1 MSSTAVVMKKKKSSA
16 VLRRV
21 LLYIVLILIA
31 VIMVV
36 PFLWMLSNSL
46 KTQYDA
52 VKIPPVWIPDPPQ
65 WENYVK
71 LFTEQPMSQFM
82 LNTIKIVFFVVL
94 GQLFFSSLAA
104 YSFARI
110 SFKGRNVVFFFYIA
124 TLMVPGQVTMI
135 PTYLMFAKAGLTD
148 NHLALIL
155 PAFFSA
161 FGVFLLRQ
169 FFMSLPRELEEAA
182 EIDGSSVYRTFFQIV
197 MPVSKALLGVM
208 VLYFAVGHW
217 NSYFTALIYINNED
231 YKPLQLVL
239 RNILVEE
246 QTSAA
251 MMTEVGDD
259 YANERR
265 QLAQLLRYSVIV
277 VSAAPML
284 MIYPFL
290 QKYFDQ
296 GVMIGSVK
304 G

>member
-36 PFLWMLSNSL
+36 PFLWMLSTSL

-52 VKIPPVWIPDPPQ
+52 VKIPPVWIPDPPR

-71 LFTEQPMSQFM
+71 LFTEQLMFQFM

-182 EIDGSSVYRTFFQIV
+182 EIDGCNPFMTYWRIMLPLVVPAMLT
-197 MPVSKALLGVM
+197 LGVFTLM
-208 VLYFAVGHW
+208 NTW
-217 NSYFTALIYINNED
+217 NDYMGPLIYLSSPEKYTMTLGIAYFKGVYTTQWN
-231 YKPLQLVL
+231 LVMAGSIVSVVP
-239 RNILVEE
+239 ILI
-246 QTSAA
+246 AYLCA
-251 MMTEVGDD
+251 
-259 YANERR
+259 
-265 QLAQLLRYSVIV
+265 
-277 VSAAPML
+277 
-284 MIYPFL
+284 
-290 QKYFDQ
+290 QKYFIE
-296 GVMIGSVK
+296 GIAFSGVK

>member
-36 PFLWMLSNSL
+36 PFLWMLSTSL

-71 LFTEQPMSQFM
+71 LFTEQPMFQFM

-182 EIDGSSVYRTFFQIV
+182 EIDGCNPFMTYWRIMLPLVVPAMLT
-197 MPVSKALLGVM
+197 LGVFTLM
-208 VLYFAVGHW
+208 NTW
-217 NSYFTALIYINNED
+217 NDYMGPLIYLSSPEKYTMTLGIAYFKGVYTTQWN
-231 YKPLQLVL
+231 LVMAGSIVSVVP
-239 RNILVEE
+239 IL
-246 QTSAA
+246 
-251 MMTEVGDD
+251 
-259 YANERR
+259 
-265 QLAQLLRYSVIV
+265 IV
-277 VSAAPML
+277 YLCA
-284 MIYPFL
+284 
-290 QKYFDQ
+290 QKYFIE
-296 GVMIGSVK
+296 GIAFSGVK

>member
-36 PFLWMLSNSL
+36 PFLWMLSTSL

-71 LFTEQPMSQFM
+71 LFTEQPMFQFM

-148 NHLALIL
+148 NLLALIL

-182 EIDGSSVYRTFFQIV
+182 EIDGCNPFMTYWRIMLPLVVPAMLT
-197 MPVSKALLGVM
+197 LGVFTLM
-208 VLYFAVGHW
+208 NTW
-217 NSYFTALIYINNED
+217 NDYMGPLIYLSSPEKYTMTLGIAYFKGVYTTQWN
-231 YKPLQLVL
+231 LVMAGSIVSVVP
-239 RNILVEE
+239 ILI
-246 QTSAA
+246 AYLCA
-251 MMTEVGDD
+251 
-259 YANERR
+259 
-265 QLAQLLRYSVIV
+265 
-277 VSAAPML
+277 
-284 MIYPFL
+284 
-290 QKYFDQ
+290 QKYFIE
-296 GVMIGSVK
+296 GIAFSGVK

>member
-36 PFLWMLSNSL
+36 PFLWMLSTSL

-71 LFTEQPMSQFM
+71 LFTEQPMFQFM

-110 SFKGRNVVFFFYIA
+110 SFKGRNVVFFFFIA

-182 EIDGSSVYRTFFQIV
+182 EIDGCNPFMTYWRIMLPLVVPAMLT
-197 MPVSKALLGVM
+197 LGVFTLM
-208 VLYFAVGHW
+208 NTW
-217 NSYFTALIYINNED
+217 NDYMGPLIYLSSPEKYTMTLGIAYFKGVYTTQWN
-231 YKPLQLVL
+231 LVMAGSIVSVVP
-239 RNILVEE
+239 ILI
-246 QTSAA
+246 AYLCA
-251 MMTEVGDD
+251 
-259 YANERR
+259 
-265 QLAQLLRYSVIV
+265 
-277 VSAAPML
+277 
-284 MIYPFL
+284 
-290 QKYFDQ
+290 QKYFIE
-296 GVMIGSVK
+296 GIAFSGVK

>member
-1 MSSTAVVMKKKKSSA
+1 MSSTAVVMKKKKGSA

-36 PFLWMLSNSL
+36 PFLWMLSTSL

-71 LFTEQPMSQFM
+71 LFTEQPMFQFM

-110 SFKGRNVVFFFYIA
+110 SFKGRNVMFFFYIA

-182 EIDGSSVYRTFFQIV
+182 EIDGCNPFMTYWRIMLPLVVPAMLT
-197 MPVSKALLGVM
+197 LGVFTLM
-208 VLYFAVGHW
+208 NTW
-217 NSYFTALIYINNED
+217 NDYMGPLIYLSSPEKYTMTLGIAYFKGVYTTQWN
-231 YKPLQLVL
+231 LVMAGSIVSVVP
-239 RNILVEE
+239 ILI
-246 QTSAA
+246 AYLCA
-251 MMTEVGDD
+251 
-259 YANERR
+259 
-265 QLAQLLRYSVIV
+265 
-277 VSAAPML
+277 
-284 MIYPFL
+284 
-290 QKYFDQ
+290 QKYFIE
-296 GVMIGSVK
+296 GIAFSGVK

>member
-36 PFLWMLSNSL
+36 PFLWMLSTSL

-71 LFTEQPMSQFM
+71 LFTEQPMFQFM

-182 EIDGSSVYRTFFQIV
+182 EIDGCNPFMTYWRIMLPLVVPAMLT
-197 MPVSKALLGVM
+197 LGVFTLM
-208 VLYFAVGHW
+208 NTW
-217 NSYFTALIYINNED
+217 NDYMGPLIYLSSPEKYTMTLGIAYFKGVYTTQWN
-231 YKPLQLVL
+231 LVMAGSIVSVEP
-239 RNILVEE
+239 ILI
-246 QTSAA
+246 AYLCA
-251 MMTEVGDD
+251 
-259 YANERR
+259 
-265 QLAQLLRYSVIV
+265 
-277 VSAAPML
+277 
-284 MIYPFL
+284 
-290 QKYFDQ
+290 QKYFIE
-296 GVMIGSVK
+296 GIAFSGVK

>member
-31 VIMVV
+31 IIMVV
-36 PFLWMLSNSL
+36 PFLWMLSTSL

-71 LFTEQPMSQFM
+71 LFTEQPMFQFM

-135 PTYLMFAKAGLTD
+135 PTYLMFAKAGLMD

-182 EIDGSSVYRTFFQIV
+182 EIDGCNPFMTYWRIMLPLVVPAMLT
-197 MPVSKALLGVM
+197 LGVFTLM
-208 VLYFAVGHW
+208 NTW
-217 NSYFTALIYINNED
+217 NDYMGPLIYLSSPEKYTMTLGIAYFKGVYTTQWN
-231 YKPLQLVL
+231 LVMAGSIVSVVP
-239 RNILVEE
+239 ILI
-246 QTSAA
+246 AYLCA
-251 MMTEVGDD
+251 
-259 YANERR
+259 
-265 QLAQLLRYSVIV
+265 
-277 VSAAPML
+277 
-284 MIYPFL
+284 
-290 QKYFDQ
+290 QKYFIE
-296 GVMIGSVK
+296 GIAFSGVK

>member
-36 PFLWMLSNSL
+36 PFLWMLSTSL

-71 LFTEQPMSQFM
+71 LFTEQPMFQFM
-82 LNTIKIVFFVVL
+82 LNTIKIVFFAVL

-182 EIDGSSVYRTFFQIV
+182 EIDGCNPFMTYWRIMLPLVVPAMLT
-197 MPVSKALLGVM
+197 LGVFTLM
-208 VLYFAVGHW
+208 NTW
-217 NSYFTALIYINNED
+217 NDYMGPLIYLSSPEKYTMTLGIAYFKGVYTTQWN
-231 YKPLQLVL
+231 LVMAGSIVSVVP
-239 RNILVEE
+239 ILI
-246 QTSAA
+246 AYLCA
-251 MMTEVGDD
+251 
-259 YANERR
+259 
-265 QLAQLLRYSVIV
+265 
-277 VSAAPML
+277 
-284 MIYPFL
+284 
-290 QKYFDQ
+290 QKYFIE
-296 GVMIGSVK
+296 GIAFSGVK

>member
-36 PFLWMLSNSL
+36 PFLWMLSTSL

-71 LFTEQPMSQFM
+71 LFTEQPMFQFM

-124 TLMVPGQVTMI
+124 TLMMPGQVTMI

-182 EIDGSSVYRTFFQIV
+182 EIDGCNPFMTYWRIMLPLVVPAMLT
-197 MPVSKALLGVM
+197 LGVFTLM
-208 VLYFAVGHW
+208 NTW
-217 NSYFTALIYINNED
+217 NDYMGPLIYLSSPEKYTMTLGIAYFKGVYTTQWN
-231 YKPLQLVL
+231 LVMAGSIVSVVP
-239 RNILVEE
+239 ILI
-246 QTSAA
+246 AYLCA
-251 MMTEVGDD
+251 
-259 YANERR
+259 
-265 QLAQLLRYSVIV
+265 
-277 VSAAPML
+277 
-284 MIYPFL
+284 
-290 QKYFDQ
+290 QKYFIE
-296 GVMIGSVK
+296 GIAFSGVK

>member
-36 PFLWMLSNSL
+36 PFLWMLSTSL

-71 LFTEQPMSQFM
+71 LFTEQPMFQFM

-182 EIDGSSVYRTFFQIV
+182 EIDGCNPFMTYWRIMLPLVVPAMLT
-197 MPVSKALLGVM
+197 LGGFTLM
-208 VLYFAVGHW
+208 NTW
-217 NSYFTALIYINNED
+217 NDYMGPLIYLSSPEKYTMTLGIAYFKGVYTTQWN
-231 YKPLQLVL
+231 LVMAGSIVSVVP
-239 RNILVEE
+239 ILI
-246 QTSAA
+246 AYLCA
-251 MMTEVGDD
+251 
-259 YANERR
+259 
-265 QLAQLLRYSVIV
+265 
-277 VSAAPML
+277 
-284 MIYPFL
+284 
-290 QKYFDQ
+290 QKYFIE
-296 GVMIGSVK
+296 GIAFSGVK

>member
-36 PFLWMLSNSL
+36 PFLWMLSTSL

-52 VKIPPVWIPDPPQ
+52 VKIPPVWIPDPPR

-71 LFTEQPMSQFM
+71 LFTEQPMFQFM
-82 LNTIKIVFFVVL
+82 LNPIKIVFFVVL

-182 EIDGSSVYRTFFQIV
+182 EIDGCNPFMTYWRIMLPLVVPAMLT
-197 MPVSKALLGVM
+197 LGVFTLM
-208 VLYFAVGHW
+208 NTW
-217 NSYFTALIYINNED
+217 NDYMGPLIYLSSPEKYTMTLGIAYFKGVYTTQWN
-231 YKPLQLVL
+231 LVMAGSIVSVVP
-239 RNILVEE
+239 ILI
-246 QTSAA
+246 AYLCA
-251 MMTEVGDD
+251 
-259 YANERR
+259 
-265 QLAQLLRYSVIV
+265 
-277 VSAAPML
+277 
-284 MIYPFL
+284 
-290 QKYFDQ
+290 QKYFIE
-296 GVMIGSVK
+296 GIAFSGVK

>member
-36 PFLWMLSNSL
+36 PFLWMLSTSL

-52 VKIPPVWIPDPPQ
+52 VKIPPVWTPDPPQ

-71 LFTEQPMSQFM
+71 LFTEQPMFQFM

-182 EIDGSSVYRTFFQIV
+182 EIDGCNPFMTYWRIMLPLVVPAMLT
-197 MPVSKALLGVM
+197 LGVFTLM
-208 VLYFAVGHW
+208 NTW
-217 NSYFTALIYINNED
+217 NDYMGPLIYLSSPEKYTMTLGIAYFKGVYTTQWN
-231 YKPLQLVL
+231 LVMAGSIVSVVP
-239 RNILVEE
+239 ILI
-246 QTSAA
+246 AYLCA
-251 MMTEVGDD
+251 
-259 YANERR
+259 
-265 QLAQLLRYSVIV
+265 
-277 VSAAPML
+277 
-284 MIYPFL
+284 
-290 QKYFDQ
+290 QKYFIE
-296 GVMIGSVK
+296 GIAFSGVK

>member
-36 PFLWMLSNSL
+36 PFLWMLSTSL

-71 LFTEQPMSQFM
+71 LFTEQPMFQFM

-182 EIDGSSVYRTFFQIV
+182 EIDGCNPFMTYWRIMLPLVV
-197 MPVSKALLGVM
+197 PAMLMLGVFTLM
-208 VLYFAVGHW
+208 NTW
-217 NSYFTALIYINNED
+217 NDYMGPLIYLSSPEKYTMTLGIAYFKGVYTTQWN
-231 YKPLQLVL
+231 LVMAGSIVSVVP
-239 RNILVEE
+239 ILI
-246 QTSAA
+246 AYLCA
-251 MMTEVGDD
+251 
-259 YANERR
+259 
-265 QLAQLLRYSVIV
+265 
-277 VSAAPML
+277 
-284 MIYPFL
+284 
-290 QKYFDQ
+290 QKYFIE
-296 GVMIGSVK
+296 GIAFSGVK

>member
-21 LLYIVLILIA
+21 LLYIALILIA

-36 PFLWMLSNSL
+36 PFLWMLSTSL

-182 EIDGSSVYRTFFQIV
+182 EIDGCNPFMTYWRIMLPLVVPAMLT
-197 MPVSKALLGVM
+197 LGVFTLM
-208 VLYFAVGHW
+208 NTW
-217 NSYFTALIYINNED
+217 NDYMGPLIYLSSPEKYTMTLGIAYFKGVYTTQWN
-231 YKPLQLVL
+231 LVMAGSIVSVVP
-239 RNILVEE
+239 ILI
-246 QTSAA
+246 AYLCA
-251 MMTEVGDD
+251 
-259 YANERR
+259 
-265 QLAQLLRYSVIV
+265 
-277 VSAAPML
+277 
-284 MIYPFL
+284 
-290 QKYFDQ
+290 QKYFIE
-296 GVMIGSVK
+296 GIAFSGVK

>member
-36 PFLWMLSNSL
+36 PFLWMLSTSL

-71 LFTEQPMSQFM
+71 LFTEQPMFQFM

-135 PTYLMFAKAGLTD
+135 PTYQMFAKAGLTD

-182 EIDGSSVYRTFFQIV
+182 EIDGCNPFMTYWRIMLPLVVPAMLT
-197 MPVSKALLGVM
+197 LGVFTLM
-208 VLYFAVGHW
+208 NTW
-217 NSYFTALIYINNED
+217 NDYMGPLIYLSSPEKYTMTLGIAYFKGVYTTQWN
-231 YKPLQLVL
+231 LVMAGSIVSVVP
-239 RNILVEE
+239 ILI
-246 QTSAA
+246 AYLCA
-251 MMTEVGDD
+251 
-259 YANERR
+259 
-265 QLAQLLRYSVIV
+265 
-277 VSAAPML
+277 
-284 MIYPFL
+284 
-290 QKYFDQ
+290 QKYFIE
-296 GVMIGSVK
+296 GIAFSGVK

>member
-36 PFLWMLSNSL
+36 PFLWMLSTSL

-52 VKIPPVWIPDPPQ
+52 VKIPPVWIPDPPR

-71 LFTEQPMSQFM
+71 LFTEQPMFQFM

-110 SFKGRNVVFFFYIA
+110 SFTGRNVVFFFYIA

-182 EIDGSSVYRTFFQIV
+182 EIDGCNPFMTYWRIMLPLVVPAMLT
-197 MPVSKALLGVM
+197 LGVFTLM
-208 VLYFAVGHW
+208 NTW
-217 NSYFTALIYINNED
+217 NDYMGPLIYLSSPEKYTMTLGIAYFKGVYTTQWN
-231 YKPLQLVL
+231 LVMAGSIVSVVP
-239 RNILVEE
+239 ILI
-246 QTSAA
+246 AYLCA
-251 MMTEVGDD
+251 
-259 YANERR
+259 
-265 QLAQLLRYSVIV
+265 
-277 VSAAPML
+277 
-284 MIYPFL
+284 
-290 QKYFDQ
+290 QKYFIE
-296 GVMIGSVK
+296 GIAFSGVK

>member
-1 MSSTAVVMKKKKSSA
+1 MSSIAVVMKKKKSSA

-36 PFLWMLSNSL
+36 PFLWMLSTSL

-52 VKIPPVWIPDPPQ
+52 VKIPPVWIPDPPR

-71 LFTEQPMSQFM
+71 LFTEQPMFQFM

-182 EIDGSSVYRTFFQIV
+182 EIDGCNPFMTYWRIMLPLVVPAMLT
-197 MPVSKALLGVM
+197 LGVFTLM
-208 VLYFAVGHW
+208 NTW
-217 NSYFTALIYINNED
+217 NDYMGPLIYLSSPEKYTMTLGIAYFKGVYTPQWN
-231 YKPLQLVL
+231 LVMAGSIVSVVP
-239 RNILVEE
+239 ILI
-246 QTSAA
+246 AYLCA
-251 MMTEVGDD
+251 
-259 YANERR
+259 
-265 QLAQLLRYSVIV
+265 
-277 VSAAPML
+277 
-284 MIYPFL
+284 
-290 QKYFDQ
+290 QKYFIE
-296 GVMIGSVK
+296 GIAFSGVK

>member
-36 PFLWMLSNSL
+36 PFLWMLSTSL

-52 VKIPPVWIPDPPQ
+52 VKIPPVWIPDPPR

-71 LFTEQPMSQFM
+71 LFTEQPMFQFM

-124 TLMVPGQVTMI
+124 SLMVPGQVTMI

-182 EIDGSSVYRTFFQIV
+182 EIDGCNPFMTYWRIMLPLVVPAMLT
-197 MPVSKALLGVM
+197 LGVFTLM
-208 VLYFAVGHW
+208 NTW
-217 NSYFTALIYINNED
+217 NDYMGPLIYLSSPEKYTMTLGIAYFKGVYTTQWN
-231 YKPLQLVL
+231 LVMAGSIVSVVP
-239 RNILVEE
+239 ILI
-246 QTSAA
+246 AYLCA
-251 MMTEVGDD
+251 
-259 YANERR
+259 
-265 QLAQLLRYSVIV
+265 
-277 VSAAPML
+277 
-284 MIYPFL
+284 
-290 QKYFDQ
+290 QKYFIE
-296 GVMIGSVK
+296 GIAFSGVK

>member
-36 PFLWMLSNSL
+36 PFLWMLSTSL

-52 VKIPPVWIPDPPQ
+52 VKIPPVWIPDPPH

-71 LFTEQPMSQFM
+71 LFTEQPMFQFM

-182 EIDGSSVYRTFFQIV
+182 EIDGCNPFMTYWRIMLPLVVPAMLT
-197 MPVSKALLGVM
+197 LGVFTLM
-208 VLYFAVGHW
+208 NTW
-217 NSYFTALIYINNED
+217 NDYMGPLIYLSSPEKYTMTLGIAYFKGVYTTQWN
-231 YKPLQLVL
+231 LVMAGSIVSVVP
-239 RNILVEE
+239 ILI
-246 QTSAA
+246 AYLCA
-251 MMTEVGDD
+251 
-259 YANERR
+259 
-265 QLAQLLRYSVIV
+265 
-277 VSAAPML
+277 
-284 MIYPFL
+284 
-290 QKYFDQ
+290 QKYFIE
-296 GVMIGSVK
+296 GIAFSGVK

>member
-36 PFLWMLSNSL
+36 PFLWMLSTSL

-71 LFTEQPMSQFM
+71 LFTEQPMFQFM

-182 EIDGSSVYRTFFQIV
+182 EIDGCNPFMTYWRIMLPLVVPAMLT
-197 MPVSKALLGVM
+197 LGVFTLM
-208 VLYFAVGHW
+208 NTW
-217 NSYFTALIYINNED
+217 NDYMGPLIYLSSPEKYTMTLGIAYFKGVYTTQWN
-231 YKPLQLVL
+231 LVMVGSIVSVVP
-239 RNILVEE
+239 ILI
-246 QTSAA
+246 AYLCA
-251 MMTEVGDD
+251 
-259 YANERR
+259 
-265 QLAQLLRYSVIV
+265 
-277 VSAAPML
+277 
-284 MIYPFL
+284 
-290 QKYFDQ
+290 QKYFIE
-296 GVMIGSVK
+296 GIAFSGVK

>member
-36 PFLWMLSNSL
+36 PFLWMLSTSL

-65 WENYVK
+65 WENYVR
-71 LFTEQPMSQFM
+71 LFTEQPMFQFM

-110 SFKGRNVVFFFYIA
+110 SFKGRNVVFFLYIA

-155 PAFFSA
+155 PTFFSA

-182 EIDGSSVYRTFFQIV
+182 EIDGCNPFMTYWRIMLPLVVPAMLTLGVFTLMNTWNDYMGPLIYLSSPEKYTMTLGIAYFKGVYTTQWNLVMAGSIVSV
-197 MPVSKALLGVM
+197 MPI
-208 VLYFAVGHW
+208 
-217 NSYFTALIYINNED
+217 LIAY
-231 YKPLQLVL
+231 LC
-239 RNILVEE
+239 
-246 QTSAA
+246 A
-251 MMTEVGDD
+251 
-259 YANERR
+259 
-265 QLAQLLRYSVIV
+265 
-277 VSAAPML
+277 
-284 MIYPFL
+284 
-290 QKYFDQ
+290 QKYFIE
-296 GVMIGSVK
+296 GIAFSGVK

>member
-36 PFLWMLSNSL
+36 PFLWMLSTSL

-182 EIDGSSVYRTFFQIV
+182 EIDGCNPFMTYWRIMLPLVVPAMLT
-197 MPVSKALLGVM
+197 LGVFTLM
-208 VLYFAVGHW
+208 NTW
-217 NSYFTALIYINNED
+217 NDYMGPLIYLSSPEKYTMTLGIAYFKGVYTTQWN
-231 YKPLQLVL
+231 LVMAGSIVSVVP
-239 RNILVEE
+239 ILI
-246 QTSAA
+246 AYLCA
-251 MMTEVGDD
+251 
-259 YANERR
+259 
-265 QLAQLLRYSVIV
+265 
-277 VSAAPML
+277 
-284 MIYPFL
+284 
-290 QKYFDQ
+290 QKYFSE
-296 GVMIGSVK
+296 GIAFSGVK

>member
-36 PFLWMLSNSL
+36 PFLWMLSTSL

-71 LFTEQPMSQFM
+71 LFTEQPMFQFM
-82 LNTIKIVFFVVL
+82 LNTIKFVFFVVL

-182 EIDGSSVYRTFFQIV
+182 EIDGCNPFMTYWRIMLPLVVPAMLT
-197 MPVSKALLGVM
+197 LGVFTLM
-208 VLYFAVGHW
+208 NTW
-217 NSYFTALIYINNED
+217 NDYMGPLIYLSSPEKYTMTLGIAYFKGVYTTQWN
-231 YKPLQLVL
+231 LVMAGSIVSVVP
-239 RNILVEE
+239 ILI
-246 QTSAA
+246 AYLCA
-251 MMTEVGDD
+251 
-259 YANERR
+259 
-265 QLAQLLRYSVIV
+265 
-277 VSAAPML
+277 
-284 MIYPFL
+284 
-290 QKYFDQ
+290 QKYFIE
-296 GVMIGSVK
+296 GIAFSGVK

>member
-36 PFLWMLSNSL
+36 PFLWMLSTSL

-52 VKIPPVWIPDPPQ
+52 VKIPPVWIPDPPR

-71 LFTEQPMSQFM
+71 LFTEQPMFQFM

-124 TLMVPGQVTMI
+124 TLVVPGQVTMI

-182 EIDGSSVYRTFFQIV
+182 EIDGCNPFMTYWRIMLPLVVPAMLT
-197 MPVSKALLGVM
+197 LGVFTLM
-208 VLYFAVGHW
+208 NTW
-217 NSYFTALIYINNED
+217 NDYMGPLIYLSSPEKYTMTLGIAYFKGVYTTQWN
-231 YKPLQLVL
+231 LVMAGSIVSVVP
-239 RNILVEE
+239 ILI
-246 QTSAA
+246 AYLCA
-251 MMTEVGDD
+251 
-259 YANERR
+259 
-265 QLAQLLRYSVIV
+265 
-277 VSAAPML
+277 
-284 MIYPFL
+284 
-290 QKYFDQ
+290 QKYFIE
-296 GVMIGSVK
+296 GIAFSGVK

>member
-36 PFLWMLSNSL
+36 PFLWMLSTSL

-65 WENYVK
+65 WENYVR
-71 LFTEQPMSQFM
+71 LFTEQPMFQFM

-110 SFKGRNVVFFFYIA
+110 SFKGRNVVFFLYIA

-182 EIDGSSVYRTFFQIV
+182 EIDGCNPFMTYWCIMLPLVVPAMLTLGVFTLMNTWNDYMGPLIYLSSPEKYTMTLGIAYFKGVYTTQWNLVMAGSIVSV
-197 MPVSKALLGVM
+197 MPI
-208 VLYFAVGHW
+208 
-217 NSYFTALIYINNED
+217 LIAY
-231 YKPLQLVL
+231 LC
-239 RNILVEE
+239 
-246 QTSAA
+246 A
-251 MMTEVGDD
+251 
-259 YANERR
+259 
-265 QLAQLLRYSVIV
+265 
-277 VSAAPML
+277 
-284 MIYPFL
+284 
-290 QKYFDQ
+290 QKYFIE
-296 GVMIGSVK
+296 GIAFSGVK

>member
-36 PFLWMLSNSL
+36 PFFWMLSTSL

-71 LFTEQPMSQFM
+71 LFTEQPMVQFM

-182 EIDGSSVYRTFFQIV
+182 EIDGCNPFMTYWRIMLPLVVPAMLTLGVFTLMNTWNDYMGPLIYLSSPEKYTMTLGIAYFKGVYTTQWNLVMAGSIVSV
-197 MPVSKALLGVM
+197 MPI
-208 VLYFAVGHW
+208 
-217 NSYFTALIYINNED
+217 LIAY
-231 YKPLQLVL
+231 LC
-239 RNILVEE
+239 
-246 QTSAA
+246 A
-251 MMTEVGDD
+251 
-259 YANERR
+259 
-265 QLAQLLRYSVIV
+265 
-277 VSAAPML
+277 
-284 MIYPFL
+284 
-290 QKYFDQ
+290 QKYFIE
-296 GVMIGSVK
+296 GIAFSGVK